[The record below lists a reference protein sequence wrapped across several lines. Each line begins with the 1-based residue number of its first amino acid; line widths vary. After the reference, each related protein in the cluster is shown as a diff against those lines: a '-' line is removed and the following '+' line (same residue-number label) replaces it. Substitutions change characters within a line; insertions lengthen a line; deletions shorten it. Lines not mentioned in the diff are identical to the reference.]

1 MKRAKQTEEN
11 RTEAIERDL
20 TFLECC
26 RYMRREFTDRI
37 CDASALR
44 TDKVLSILRLEAT
57 YQLAEFYYSLA
68 AREIAQIEQIELLTD
83 LHNEYI
89 IGLEKDK
96 DKMERLGLG
105 NDRLLDAM
113 FTGDTLPRLLQNWRD
128 KPGAIDQSNLA
139 RFLATVMS
147 TETCRKVVVAC
158 SQAGFLARERTPYGT
173 MLISS
178 GGVLERTLSEC
189 IRNAR
194 HRLSPTP
201 NGGTDA
207 E

>member
-1 MKRAKQTEEN
+1 MMNRVNQTEATQSEQV
-11 RTEAIERDL
+11 ERDL
-20 TFLECC
+20 AFLECC

-44 TDKVLSILRLEAT
+44 TDKVLAILRLEAT

-68 AREIAQIEQIELLTD
+68 ARELRSAEQIAALTD
-83 LHNEYI
+83 LHNDYI
-89 IGLEKDK
+89 AGLTRDK
-96 DKMERLGLG
+96 NKMQRMGLA
-105 NDRLLDAM
+105 NERLLDAI
-113 FTGDTLPRLLQNWRD
+113 FTADTLPRLLQNWRD

-158 SQAGFLARERTPYGT
+158 GQAGFLTRDRTPYGT

-178 GGVLERTLSEC
+178 CGVLERILSEC

-194 HRLSPTP
+194 ARLSPD
-201 NGGTDA
+201 GGTDA